1 MWVTGFDQHKERKGS
16 FYEGGSA
23 HSYPQL
29 ERRFPQRPT
38 GQSRL

>member
-1 MWVTGFDQHKERKGS
+1 MWVTGFIQLKERKGS

-29 ERRFPQRPT
+29 KRRFPQHPT